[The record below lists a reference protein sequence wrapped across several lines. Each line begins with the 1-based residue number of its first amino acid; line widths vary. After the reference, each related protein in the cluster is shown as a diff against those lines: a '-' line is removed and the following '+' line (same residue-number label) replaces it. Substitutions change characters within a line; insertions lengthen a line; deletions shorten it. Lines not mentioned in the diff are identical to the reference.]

1 LRLSRAQWRFADQ
14 SFIRPFEQRGHKGP
28 VDNQTYLINLK
39 GEALASNSAA
49 ERLPGRPQFAV
60 RLGDGVCRSWRGPGS
75 FIRLWEGLT

>member
-39 GEALASNSAA
+39 GEALASNLAA
-49 ERLPGRPQFAV
+49 ERLPATRSLPSGWATAFVGLGVGLVHSSGSGRA
-60 RLGDGVCRSWRGPGS
+60 
-75 FIRLWEGLT
+75 